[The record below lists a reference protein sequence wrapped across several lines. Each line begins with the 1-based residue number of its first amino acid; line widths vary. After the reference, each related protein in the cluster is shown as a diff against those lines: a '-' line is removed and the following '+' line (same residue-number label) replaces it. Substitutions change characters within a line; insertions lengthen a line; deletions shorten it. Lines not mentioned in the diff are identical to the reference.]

1 MLAFGSRGHVQG
13 GAEMLQLF
21 QMLTSYVRD
30 EEGIETLEWIAMGA
44 VIVALALLVYPGTL
58 ATTING
64 VITNI
69 GTKLNT

>member
-1 MLAFGSRGHVQG
+1 
-13 GAEMLQLF
+13 MLQML
-21 QMLTSYVRD
+21 QMLTTYVHK

-64 VITNI
+64 VISTI
-69 GTKLNT
+69 GNKLNT

>member
-1 MLAFGSRGHVQG
+1 
-13 GAEMLQLF
+13 MLQLF

>member
-1 MLAFGSRGHVQG
+1 M
-13 GAEMLQLF
+13 MQLF
-21 QMLTSYVRD
+21 QMLTAYAQN

-58 ATTING
+58 STTINS
-64 VITNI
+64 VISNI

>member
-1 MLAFGSRGHVQG
+1 ML
-13 GAEMLQLF
+13 LQLF

>member
-1 MLAFGSRGHVQG
+1 ML
-13 GAEMLQLF
+13 LQLF

-64 VITNI
+64 VIANI
-69 GTKLNT
+69 GTKLST

>member
-1 MLAFGSRGHVQG
+1 M
-13 GAEMLQLF
+13 MQLF
-21 QMLTSYVRD
+21 QLLAAYVQKN

-64 VITNI
+64 VITAI

>member
-1 MLAFGSRGHVQG
+1 M
-13 GAEMLQLF
+13 MQLF
-21 QMLTSYVRD
+21 QLLAAYVQKN

-44 VIVALALLVYPGTL
+44 VIVSLALLVYPGTL

-64 VITNI
+64 VITAI